1 VLFELIFV
9 SLFLLGWLFC
19 AFLPWLA
26 LSVATRGNAGIGMLP
41 LCLFTGVVAALAVP
55 LLISD
60 DWTGVWLSF
69 IAATLAP
76 AALMTI
82 RRLTAVAPEA
92 AAPASE
98 PRPQGS
104 GRDSASA
111 KPVEG
116 HE

>member
-1 VLFELIFV
+1 MLFELIFV

-26 LSVATRGNAGIGMLP
+26 LSIATRGHAGIGMLP

-55 LLISD
+55 VLIND
-60 DWTGVWLSF
+60 GWTGLWLSF
-69 IAATLAP
+69 VAATLAP
-76 AALMTI
+76 AALLAI
-82 RRLTAVAPEA
+82 RRFAADPALT
-92 AAPASE
+92 
-98 PRPQGS
+98 PQPPLPTSRERGS
-104 GRDSASA
+104 VDPPPA